1 MLWVL
6 VLLGLIQGLT
16 EFLPVSSSG
25 HLVLL
30 YNIFGINGDNL
41 LLSILLHVATL
52 LSVVITYRKDLCQLI
67 KHPFCKT
74 NINLIIA
81 TIPTVLIVLFFKD
94 IIDILFGGEL
104 LVFSFLLT
112 ALLLVISEFM
122 SSKYNFVT
130 NNTNVI
136 NINIKWWQALLIG
149 VSQGIAVIPG
159 LSRSGT
165 TISTALISGIDK
177 ENATKFSF
185 ILSIPVIIGSLIFEI
200 MQGGTLSIDESFWSV
215 GLGFLVAFVIGM
227 FAIKVM
233 QKLVAKS
240 KLYYFSYYLL
250 VLSAVIVVFNLV

>member
-52 LSVVITYRKDLCQLI
+52 LSVVIAYRKDLCQLI

-112 ALLLVISEFM
+112 ALLLVVSELM

-165 TISTALISGIDK
+165 TISTALISGVDK

-200 MQGGTLSIDESFWSV
+200 MQGGTLSIDASFWSV